1 MALRRWMAGLGARPL
16 GVIVFGASVA
26 LLAVLQTTQIGRFRA
41 RAVAEATAVQ
51 HSALIASFVSRV
63 YARPGDR
70 VEPGTP
76 LAELSPHFIER
87 ELALVTAEIEQMLHE
102 AELARAQL
110 VVDEERWLEP
120 QLRQRPSRPSLRSQT
135 DALYTAQLELLR
147 TRRSQLLEDRSH
159 LTLASRAAGRVVFVA
174 APGSPVAVGT
184 PVAAV
189 TPEHA
194 EEIVAYVP
202 AATDPA
208 LVEPGTSARLLDSQ
222 LAACRALG
230 EVRRRGAAVIQA
242 PAQLEGFLRIPVHGM
257 PVYISIP
264 DGCEL
269 GVGQVLSVEFA
280 KASG

>member
-1 MALRRWMAGLGARPL
+1 MGVRGWLERLNARPL
-16 GVIVFGASVA
+16 GVVVFGASVA
-26 LLAVLQTTQIGRFRA
+26 LLVVLQSTQVGRFRA

-51 HSALIASFVSRV
+51 HSALIASFVAEV
-63 YARPGDR
+63 YVRPGDR

-76 LAELSPHFIER
+76 LAELSPHFVER
-87 ELALVTAEIEQMLHE
+87 ELAQVTAEIEQVLHE

-110 VVDEERWLEP
+110 VVDEERWLDP
-120 QLRQRPSRPSLRSQT
+120 QLRQRPSRPSLRGQT
-135 DALYTAQLELLR
+135 DALYAAQLELLR

-159 LTLASRAAGRVVFVA
+159 LTLASRAAGRVIFVA
-174 APGSPVAVGT
+174 PPGSPVAIGT
-184 PVAAV
+184 PVATV

-208 LVEPGTSARLLDSQ
+208 LIEPGTEARVLDSQ

-230 EVRRRGAAVIQA
+230 AVQRRGAAVIQA